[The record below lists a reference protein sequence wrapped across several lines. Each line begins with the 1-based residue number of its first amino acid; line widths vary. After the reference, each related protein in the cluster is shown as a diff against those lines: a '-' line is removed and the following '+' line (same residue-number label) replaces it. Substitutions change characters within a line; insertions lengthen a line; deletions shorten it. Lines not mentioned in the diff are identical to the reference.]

1 MQHDNRVEFAPVQPA
16 SALRG
21 TLRGMNTTASNRDR
35 AGKVNALA
43 RKVSR
48 HKGGKCGKCGECGK
62 RGKCG
67 KRVFGKRSNQP
78 LGKSDGR
85 LPSAL
90 TWQIGAALQSSTQL
104 FCSDFANFWALPR
117 APRAR

>member
-21 TLRGMNTTASNRDR
+21 TLRGMNTTASNRER

-48 HKGGKCGKCGECGK
+48 HKG
-62 RGKCG
+62 GKCG